1 MMANQT
7 KAAVLFRR
15 RRAGHGQAGGAGDAD
30 RGGPLT
36 EAGRVGAD
44 LRAAR
49 MRLGLA
55 VPDVAAR
62 LRIRQSFLEAVED
75 GRLEDLPGPVYA
87 VGFARAYAVML
98 GLDAAGVVRRFRPEP
113 DQAVQKAEL
122 DFPAPVPERGVPA
135 GAAVLLGALLAVA
148 AYAGW
153 YRFSDDP
160 PPPPA
165 VQALPGRLAPLAG
178 RAAPAADLPPPP
190 AVPAEPAPPMP
201 VPSPPPSLNEP
212 AVSPLAVTPLPPPPL
227 ATSPGDEGR
236 VLLRANADA
245 WVQVRERGGH
255 VLLNRVLRG
264 GESWTVPKG
273 PALLLT
279 TGNAGGTE
287 LLVDGEA
294 APSLGP
300 PGAVRRDIALEPDG
314 LRAEITRA
322 ASTARPPSQ

>member
-1 MMANQT
+1 MIQNQT
-7 KAAVLFRR
+7 KAGVLFRR
-15 RRAGHGQAGGAGDAD
+15 RRTGNGPAGEAWDAD
-30 RGGPLT
+30 RPGPAT

-49 MRLGLA
+49 LRLGL
-55 VPDVAAR
+55 VLPDAAAR

-87 VGFARAYAVML
+87 VGFARAYAVLL
-98 GLDAAGVVRRFRPEP
+98 GLDAAAVARRFRPEP
-113 DQAVQKAEL
+113 DVAAQKAEL
-122 DFPAPVPERGVPA
+122 DFPAPAPDRGVPA
-135 GAAVLLGALLAVA
+135 GMAVLLGTLLAVA

-153 YRFSDDP
+153 YRFSDDA
-160 PPPPA
+160 PPPA
-165 VQALPGRLAPLAG
+165 VQVLPERLAPLAS
-178 RAAPAADLPPPP
+178 RATPAADPPAPAAPAEPL
-190 AVPAEPAPPMP
+190 VPAMPA
-201 VPSPPPSLNEP
+201 PSPPPSLEP
-212 AVSPLAVTPLPPPPL
+212 AVSPLAVAPPPPAAPL
-227 ATSPGDEGR
+227 GDESR
-236 VLLRANADA
+236 ILLRANADA

-264 GESWTVPKG
+264 GESWAVPKG

-314 LRAEITRA
+314 LRAEIAKA